1 MIPAL
6 EITAL
11 RKTYKDFLLRDI
23 SFTLPQGY
31 IMGLIG
37 ANGAGKTTVIKLIM
51 NLIRRDGGE
60 IRLFGMDNRREEV
73 EVRQRIGFVY
83 DTVPFIQ
90 DIKLSTIAAGIAPF
104 YAGWDQGTFLD
115 LVREFDLPIN
125 KTVKKLSQGMQTK
138 FALALALSHKA
149 DLILMDEPT
158 TGLDPVFR
166 RELLGRLA
174 GIIQD
179 QGKSIL
185 FSTHITTDLER
196 TADYITL
203 LRDGELIFSLTREAI
218 AENYGVARGGIEL
231 LDSSLQ
237 SLWVGIKKNEFGV
250 SALTAERTLAAR
262 LLDGRGIVEKA
273 TLDDILLFMNNG
285 VRHDA
290 KNNVSRLAV

>member
-11 RKTYKDFLLRDI
+11 RKSYKGFMLRDV

-51 NLIRRDGGE
+51 NLIHRDGGE

-73 EVRQRIGFVY
+73 AVRQRIGFVY

-104 YAGWDQGTFLD
+104 YAGWDQGTFLE
-115 LVREFDLPIN
+115 LARQFDLPLN

-196 TADYITL
+196 VADYITL

-218 AENYGVARGGIEL
+218 AETYGVVRGGIEL
-231 LDSSLQ
+231 LDTSLQ
-237 SLWVGIKKNEFGV
+237 PLWVGIKKSEFGV
-250 SALTAERTLAAR
+250 CALTAERALAAR

-273 TLDDILLFMNNG
+273 TLDEILLFMNNG
-285 VRHDA
+285 VRDDA